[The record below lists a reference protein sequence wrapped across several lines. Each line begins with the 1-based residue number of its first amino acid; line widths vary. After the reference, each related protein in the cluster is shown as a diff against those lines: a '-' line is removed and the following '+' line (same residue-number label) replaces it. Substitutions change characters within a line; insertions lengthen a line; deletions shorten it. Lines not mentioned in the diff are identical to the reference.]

1 MVGLPTDQETE
12 VTVKLCC
19 LTILALI
26 VLGSLTAIEIIGSD
40 GTSHVYS
47 FGYFRELGKGKVT
60 TTRHRDGRTQSETWQ
75 GMRLDNWLKDNG
87 FTRWQ
92 NIRLESEDNY
102 VVNIHRA
109 EFDILECWMVF
120 WQGDV
125 ELDSLN
131 YRVIFPALRDLY
143 WVRAVHKIVLEDFDP
158 MLMPQRIMFWAKEA
172 LKLTI
177 HSDPEPFIKTSAYL
191 MDEIMQDIFR
201 LAQADIILVSRDGLR
216 LRMEYPRH
224 LGGAILEIGES
235 GSLNLKSARIPG
247 GLWIRDIVY
256 LQADNLALI
265 MPDGI
270 KQLVEIS
277 QLLRW
282 NLTPETRFHQIKRY
296 ELRQTAIDQVILSG
310 RELLET
316 DWLEIEP

>member
-1 MVGLPTDQETE
+1 M
-12 VTVKLCC
+12 KIYW

-26 VLGSLTAIEIIGSD
+26 VLGSLSAIEIIGSD
-40 GTSHVYS
+40 GISHVYS
-47 FGYFRELGKGKVT
+47 FGYFRERGKEKVV
-60 TTRHRDGRTQSETWQ
+60 TTRHRDARTQVETWQ
-75 GMRLDNWLKDNG
+75 GIRLDNWLKDKG

-109 EFDILECWMVF
+109 EFDTLECWMVF
-120 WQGDV
+120 RQGDV

-158 MLMPQRIMFWAKEA
+158 MFLPQRMMFWAKES
-172 LKLTI
+172 LKLNF
-177 HSDPEPFIKTSAYL
+177 HSDPDPFIKTSAYL
-191 MDEIMQDIFR
+191 MDDIMQHIFR
-201 LAQADIILVSRDGLR
+201 LAKADVVLVSRDGLR

-224 LGGAILEIGES
+224 LGGAILEIGEN

-265 MPDGI
+265 MPEGI

-277 QLLRW
+277 QLLGW
-282 NLTPETRFHQIKRY
+282 DLTSESRFHQIKRN

-310 RELLET
+310 REVLEA